1 MFGRSYSYKDVLTRA
16 SITIQIIDDTA
27 LYKAQLFSTNGNILS
42 SSENETTVSVTVFK
56 GVEDI
61 TSKFTDIVWSRFSSD
76 NGIYQEALKWGEQHK
91 GKTSIKITRDDINE
105 KANIQVAIYDSVDN
119 EKVLVASDFISFIDI
134 NDIKGSTTPPENP
147 KDGDLWL
154 NTNVMPPKLM
164 VWNPQSG
171 EWIEMEVSGSE
182 RRNLLR
188 NSNFYTSDFKYWG
201 AINNPS
207 VNIIKMEGK
216 KWARIRSDLIN
227 NAYCG
232 LRQVVDAKPLTKYAF
247 QMLSEIYI
255 QSVNPNGNTVIAFYS
270 IDDKDNKTLI
280 QENVFDLDPDITT
293 YTTTFTSLKNT
304 KSIEV
309 IISGQKDAA
318 FDFVVTNLKLEA
330 NSIPTAWEIAI
341 EDMEDALNT
350 KVGNTPEEV
359 FESLTDGGKMQG
371 VYVDTDEHGNK
382 NYYFNASYIKSGQIS
397 GEYINAKNLTVTRK
411 DGVETLKVDNN
422 GNVTIRG
429 NIQIQGDSG
438 FNDAASV
445 EDIAYKVEIIS
456 TNGTV
461 FSNGQVQTELIAK
474 AFKGQED
481 ITNSLT
487 NDRFQ

>member
-1 MFGRSYSYKDVLTRA
+1 MNPILLQMASGAAADGKNGTATYIIMMVVLIALMYFMMIRPQKKRQKEEQEMRSSLEIGDEI
-16 SITIQIIDDTA
+16 ITIGGIVGKVVTIREEDLIIETGADRNKMRIQRWA
-27 LYKAQLFSTNGNILS
+27 INTN
-42 SSENETTVSVTVFK
+42 VTK
-56 GVEDI
+56 
-61 TSKFTDIVWSRFSSD
+61 T
-76 NGIYQEALKWGEQHK
+76 EQHK
-91 GKTSIKITRDDINE
+91 KEVE
-105 KANIQVAIYDSVDN
+105 KA
-119 EKVLVASDFISFIDI
+119 
-134 NDIKGSTTPPENP
+134 P
-147 KDGDLWL
+147 
-154 NTNVMPPKLM
+154 
-164 VWNPQSG
+164 
-171 EWIEMEVSGSE
+171 
-182 RRNLLR
+182 
-188 NSNFYTSDFKYWG
+188 
-201 AINNPS
+201 
-207 VNIIKMEGK
+207 
-216 KWARIRSDLIN
+216 
-227 NAYCG
+227 
-232 LRQVVDAKPLTKYAF
+232 
-247 QMLSEIYI
+247 
-255 QSVNPNGNTVIAFYS
+255 
-270 IDDKDNKTLI
+270 
-280 QENVFDLDPDITT
+280 
-293 YTTTFTSLKNT
+293 FTSLKNT